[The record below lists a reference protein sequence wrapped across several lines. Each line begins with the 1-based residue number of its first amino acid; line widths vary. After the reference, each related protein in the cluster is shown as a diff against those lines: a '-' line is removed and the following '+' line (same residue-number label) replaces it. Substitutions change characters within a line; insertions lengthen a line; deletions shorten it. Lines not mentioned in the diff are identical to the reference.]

1 MEKMEDLDISAPST
15 RNFQAGDAV
24 EAPIVQIG
32 NDSVFIDVGQK
43 SEGYIEKAEFVD
55 KDGNLTVKEGDTVK
69 AFFAPKRRD
78 ELRFTT
84 RIGGSGESG
93 DAAKQALEQ
102 AFNGGI
108 PVEGKVEGEIKGGY
122 EVKIDG
128 VRAFCPYSQMGA
140 RSKVDASEYV
150 GKTFRFL
157 ITEFKSGGKNIVVSN
172 RKIHE
177 AEAAEQMG
185 RLSETLTVGVIV
197 KGVVKSLQNYGA
209 FVEVEGAGGFQ
220 ALLPISEISHN
231 RVEKIEDALQMEQE
245 VEAKI
250 IKSDFSGKRPRVS
263 LSMKAL
269 EKDPWDG
276 AADAYPVGMKVTG
289 TVARTAGFG
298 LFVNLAPG
306 LDGLVHVS
314 TLGLKPGTNLGKKY
328 PTGTSFDAVV
338 EGVDEIAHK
347 ISLRPA
353 ASAAQDDNA
362 TSYMNNLKD
371 DNSGETY
378 NPFKDAFRK

>member
-1 MEKMEDLDISAPST
+1 MDKMENLDISAPST
-15 RNFQAGDAV
+15 RNFRAGEVV
-24 EAPIVQIG
+24 EAPIVQID

-43 SEGYIEKAEFVD
+43 SEGYIEKAEFLD
-55 KDGNLTVKEGDTVK
+55 KDGNLTVKEGDKVK
-69 AFFAPKRRD
+69 AYFAPNRGD

-84 RIGGSGESG
+84 RIAVSG
-93 DAAKQALEQ
+93 DSNDASRQALEQ
-102 AFNGGI
+102 AYIGKI
-108 PVEGKVEGEIKGGY
+108 PVEGKVESEIKGGY
-122 EVKIDG
+122 EIKVNG
-128 VRAFCPYSQMGA
+128 VRAFCPYSQMGS
-140 RSKVDASEYV
+140 RSKVEASEYL

-177 AEAAEQMG
+177 AEAAEAQAK
-185 RLSETLTVGVIV
+185 LAETLQVGVVV
-197 KGVVKSLQNYGA
+197 KGVVKSLQSYGA

-231 RVEKIEDALQMEQE
+231 RVEKIEDALSVEQQI
-245 VEAKI
+245 EAKV

-263 LSMKAL
+263 LSMKSL

-276 AADAYPVGMKVTG
+276 AATAYPVGMKVTG

-314 TLGLKPGTNLGKKY
+314 TLGVKAGTNLSKKY
-328 PTGTSFDAVV
+328 PTGTSFEAVV

-353 ASAAQDDNA
+353 TSAAQDEGAN
-362 TSYMNNLKD
+362 TYFNSHKND
-371 DNSGETY
+371 DAGDTY
-378 NPFKDAFRK
+378 NPFKDLLKK